1 MSYFD
6 IYKGYIYC
14 HISPSGKKYIGKTE
28 RPLNSRW
35 ANGKGYSSCTV
46 FKKAIDK
53 YGWENFEHLVL
64 EEIKAKTKE
73 ELQKILSNKERDYIL
88 KYNTLVPNGYNL
100 TIGGEGVTKICIS
113 EDDLKKYYIDLD
125 YSPEKIALLFNT
137 NGNLIRSLLKQAGI
151 WREKKHVVSLPK
163 KELEQLYLIEKK
175 GIYEIAKIKNC
186 RSEVIKNRLEEYQ
199 IPIRTR
205 SEVQKSK
212 ISYEELYQWY
222 VEQKLSVPKIAS
234 LAKCSKSTVYN
245 TIDRYC
251 LNRREYGK

>member
-1 MSYFD
+1 MPEKF
-6 IYKGYIYC
+6 IC
-14 HISPSGKKYIGKTE
+14 N
-28 RPLNSRW
+28 L
-35 ANGKGYSSCTV
+35 
-46 FKKAIDK
+46 
-53 YGWENFEHLVL
+53 
-64 EEIKAKTKE
+64 TKE
-73 ELQKILSNKERDYIL
+73 
-88 KYNTLVPNGYNL
+88 
-100 TIGGEGVTKICIS
+100 
-113 EDDLKKYYIDLD
+113 
-125 YSPEKIALLFNT
+125 
-137 NGNLIRSLLKQAGI
+137 
-151 WREKKHVVSLPK
+151 
-163 KELEQLYLIEKK
+163 ELEQLYLIEKK

-251 LNRREYGK
+251 LNRRECGK

>member
-1 MSYFD
+1 M
-6 IYKGYIYC
+6 
-14 HISPSGKKYIGKTE
+14 
-28 RPLNSRW
+28 
-35 ANGKGYSSCTV
+35 
-46 FKKAIDK
+46 
-53 YGWENFEHLVL
+53 VL

-100 TIGGEGVTKICIS
+100 TTGGEGVTKICIS

>member
-1 MSYFD
+1 M
-6 IYKGYIYC
+6 
-14 HISPSGKKYIGKTE
+14 
-28 RPLNSRW
+28 
-35 ANGKGYSSCTV
+35 
-46 FKKAIDK
+46 
-53 YGWENFEHLVL
+53 
-64 EEIKAKTKE
+64 
-73 ELQKILSNKERDYIL
+73 
-88 KYNTLVPNGYNL
+88 
-100 TIGGEGVTKICIS
+100 
-113 EDDLKKYYIDLD
+113 
-125 YSPEKIALLFNT
+125 LFNT

-212 ISYEELYQWY
+212 ISSEELYQWY

-251 LNRREYGK
+251 RRCGKCF